1 MRNHVIQF
9 NDVYFVHGISSF
21 LNEYK
26 QNWDAVTTNK
36 VSNFAGEPGQD
47 RERAT
52 ITALEPTCAMVLL
65 EVQLF
70 LRHQRNF
77 I

>member
-9 NDVYFVHGISSF
+9 NVIYFVHISSF

-26 QNWDAVTTNK
+26 QNWNAVATNK

-52 ITALEPTCAMVLL
+52 ITSLY
-65 EVQLF
+65 
-70 LRHQRNF
+70 LREYCDHK
-77 I
+77 